1 MNRPAVLLLDFDG
14 TVCVGDGPVRAYAE
28 AVVTAVLDAATTDAD
43 RAAGRAL
50 DEELRQGL
58 ETYLDTAAV
67 DAGTGAPVDGS
78 FAADVPPV
86 DGSFA
91 ADVPPVD
98 GYAAVAAL
106 AARYATPAQLDA
118 AYTASREALATSGL
132 DVAAPEGLIDLLH
145 ELGPAVE
152 RVLVTNAPAR
162 GVVETLARLGL
173 ADVLDDVVTSA
184 AKPAGWDRI
193 LPAYLAGRPSAAVLA
208 VGDVWRNDVEPPL
221 AAGCAT
227 ALIDRFGHRP
237 GAAHAAA
244 RTFEELY
251 PVVREWAGD
260 PEGFVARHDPV
271 VHGLAAAR

>member
-1 MNRPAVLLLDFDG
+1 MNHPAVLLLDFDG

-28 AVVTAVLDAATTDAD
+28 AVVTAVLDAATTDAAG
-43 RAAGRAL
+43 AAGRSFS
-50 DEELRQGL
+50 DDLRAGL
-58 ETYLDTAAV
+58 EAYLDSAAV
-67 DAGTGAPVDGS
+67 AAGSDT
-78 FAADVPPV
+78 
-86 DGSFA
+86 
-91 ADVPPVD
+91 PVD

-106 AARYATPAQLDA
+106 ASRHATPAQLDA

-132 DVAAPEGLIDLLH
+132 EVAAPAGLVALLD
-145 ELGPAVE
+145 ELGPQVE

-162 GVVETLARLGL
+162 GVTETLARLGL
-173 ADVLDDVVTSA
+173 ADVLDDVVTEA

-193 LPAYLAGRPSAAVLA
+193 LPAYLAGRPPQAVLA

-237 GAAHAAA
+237 GPAHAAA

-251 PVVREWAGD
+251 PAIREWAAD
-260 PEGFVARHDPV
+260 PAGFVARHEPV
-271 VHGLAAAR
+271 VHGLAPVS

>member
-14 TVCVGDGPVRAYAE
+14 TVCVGDGPVRAYAD
-28 AVVTAVLDAATTDAD
+28 AVVTAVLDAATTDAHS
-43 RAAGRAL
+43 AAGRSFS
-50 DEELRQGL
+50 DDLRQGL
-58 ETYLDTAAV
+58 EAYLDSAAV
-67 DAGTGAPVDGS
+67 AAVSDASGEE
-78 FAADVPPV
+78 
-86 DGSFA
+86 
-91 ADVPPVD
+91 PPVD

-106 AARYATPAQLDA
+106 AARHATPAQLDA

-132 DVAAPEGLIDLLH
+132 EVAAPDGLVALLD
-145 ELGPAVE
+145 ELGPHVQ

-162 GVVETLARLGL
+162 GVHETLARLGL
-173 ADVLDDVVTSA
+173 ADVLDDVVTEA

-193 LPAYLAGRPSAAVLA
+193 LPAYLAGRPPQAVLA

-237 GAAHAAA
+237 GPAHAAA

-251 PVVREWAGD
+251 PAIREWAAD
-260 PEGFVARHDPV
+260 PAGFVARHAPV
-271 VHGLAAAR
+271 VHELTAV

>member
-1 MNRPAVLLLDFDG
+1 VLLLDFDG

-67 DAGTGAPVDGS
+67 DAGTGA
-78 FAADVPPV
+78 
-86 DGSFA
+86 
-91 ADVPPVD
+91 PVD

>member
-1 MNRPAVLLLDFDG
+1 VLLLDFDG
-14 TVCVGDGPVRAYAE
+14 TVCVGDGPVRAYAD

-43 RAAGRAL
+43 RAEGRAL
-50 DEELRQGL
+50 SDDLRQGL
-58 ETYLDTAAV
+58 EAYLDSAAV
-67 DAGTGAPVDGS
+67 AAVSDGPAGS
-78 FAADVPPV
+78 
-86 DGSFA
+86 
-91 ADVPPVD
+91 PPVD

-106 AARYATPAQLDA
+106 AARHATPAQLDA

>member
-28 AVVTAVLDAATTDAD
+28 AVVAGVLDAATTTDAATTDAD

-50 DEELRQGL
+50 SDELRQGL
-58 ETYLDTAAV
+58 EAYLDSAAAAATA
-67 DAGTGAPVDGS
+67 DT
-78 FAADVPPV
+78 
-86 DGSFA
+86 
-91 ADVPPVD
+91 PVD

-132 DVAAPEGLIDLLH
+132 EVAAPEGLVALLD
-145 ELGPAVE
+145 ELGPQVE
-152 RVLVTNAPAR
+152 RVLVTNAPPR
-162 GVVETLARLGL
+162 GVTETLARLGL

-184 AKPAGWDRI
+184 AKPAGWDGI
-193 LPAYLAGRPSAAVLA
+193 LPAYLAGRPPAAVLA

-237 GAAHAAA
+237 GPAHAAA
-244 RTFEELY
+244 RTFEELF
-251 PVVREWAGD
+251 PAIREWAAD
-260 PEGFVARHDPV
+260 PTGFVGRHEPV
-271 VHGLAAAR
+271 VHGLAAVA

>member
-1 MNRPAVLLLDFDG
+1 VFLLDFDG

-28 AVVTAVLDAATTDAD
+28 AVVTAVLDATSDAATTDT
-43 RAAGRAL
+43 RNAAGRSFS
-50 DEELRQGL
+50 EELRAGL
-58 ETYLDTAAV
+58 EAYLDSAAV
-67 DAGTGAPVDGS
+67 AAG
-78 FAADVPPV
+78 ADT
-86 DGSFA
+86 
-91 ADVPPVD
+91 PVD

-106 AARYATPAQLDA
+106 AARHATPAQLDA

-132 DVAAPEGLIDLLH
+132 EVAAPDGLVALLD
-145 ELGPAVE
+145 ELGPHVE

-162 GVVETLARLGL
+162 GVHETLARLGL
-173 ADVLDDVVTSA
+173 ADVLDDVVTEA

-193 LPAYLAGRPSAAVLA
+193 LPAYLAGRPSEAVLA

-237 GAAHAAA
+237 GPAHAAA

-251 PVVREWAGD
+251 PAIREWAAD
-260 PEGFVARHDPV
+260 PAGFVARHAPV
-271 VHGLAAAR
+271 VHELTAV

>member
-14 TVCVGDGPVRAYAE
+14 TVCVGDGPVRAYAD
-28 AVVTAVLDAATTDAD
+28 AVVTAVLDAATTDTD
-43 RAAGRAL
+43 GAAGRSFS
-50 DEELRQGL
+50 DDLRQGL
-58 ETYLDTAAV
+58 EAYLDSAAV
-67 DAGTGAPVDGS
+67 SA
-78 FAADVPPV
+78 
-86 DGSFA
+86 A

-106 AARYATPAQLDA
+106 AARHATPAQLDA
-118 AYTASREALATSGL
+118 AYAASREALATSGL
-132 DVAAPEGLIDLLH
+132 EVAAPEGLVALLD
-145 ELGPAVE
+145 ELGPHVE

-162 GVVETLARLGL
+162 GVTETLVRLGL

-193 LPAYLAGRPSAAVLA
+193 LPAYLAGRPSEAVLA

-237 GAAHAAA
+237 GPAHAAA

-251 PVVREWAGD
+251 PAIREWAAD
-260 PEGFVARHDPV
+260 PAGFVERHAPV
-271 VHGLAAAR
+271 VHGLAPVA

>member
-1 MNRPAVLLLDFDG
+1 MTRPAALLLDFDG

-58 ETYLDTAAV
+58 EAYLDTAAV
-67 DAGTGAPVDGS
+67 DAGTDAPPGAAGS
-78 FAADVPPV
+78 IAA
-86 DGSFA
+86 
-91 ADVPPVD
+91 PPVD

-118 AYTASREALATSGL
+118 AYTASRAALAASGL
-132 DVAAPEGLIDLLH
+132 GVAAPEGLIDLLD
-145 ELGPAVE
+145 ELGPEVE

-162 GVVETLARLGL
+162 GVTETLARLGL
-173 ADVLDDVVTSA
+173 ADVLDDVVTEA

-193 LPAYLAGRPSAAVLA
+193 LPAYLAGQPSAAVLA

-237 GAAHAAA
+237 GPAHVAA
-244 RTFEELY
+244 RTLEELY
-251 PVVREWAGD
+251 PAIREWAAD
-260 PEGFVARHDPV
+260 PAGFVARHEPV
-271 VHGLAAAR
+271 VHGLATEDAVIP